1 MVIQII
7 GAIVLI
13 SSIAT
18 KNGLG
23 FACGLVMMVAAWF
36 WGDNN
41 SEK

>member
-1 MVIQII
+1 MIIQII

-23 FACGLVMMVAAWF
+23 FACGLVMVVAAWF
-36 WGDNN
+36 WGDHND
-41 SEK
+41 EK

>member
-1 MVIQII
+1 MVIQIM

-13 SSIAT
+13 TSIAT

-23 FACGLVMMVAAWF
+23 FICGLLMVMAGCF

>member
-23 FACGLVMMVAAWF
+23 FVCGLVMVVGAWF
-36 WGDNN
+36 WGDSN